1 MSVKVS
7 EIFFIMGVTIFLY
20 LSQLQKLTVACYSF
34 FMKNFDYR
42 CNNIF
47 ILVTITK
54 KKTTSAVAV
63 IHLFYFIIFRRR
75 GAFFACV
82 SFTWRV
88 TDLFFAV
95 FLLCYFVGWAF
106 FVGPRNNSPCIRQTL
121 HQTFKCNIKLI
132 ERVLNILTNFKCE
145 MKHSH
150 WSNTKR
156 YTRIRVLFFFIP
168 DYSEKDWH
176 TSCVFCTIKF
186 SIYKPT
192 LIQASNLFFSIQPSK
207 LRFSLFVP
215 KSM

>member
-1 MSVKVS
+1 MLKIHFANKTFTYLN
-7 EIFFIMGVTIFLY
+7 EYMTFNQTIYNNYIFLLY

-47 ILVTITK
+47 VLVTITK
-54 KKTTSAVAV
+54 KKQLLAVAV
-63 IHLFYFIIFRRR
+63 INLFYFLNFRRR

-88 TDLFFAV
+88 TDLSFCCIFALLFCRMSFFCRAKKQT
-95 FLLCYFVGWAF
+95 
-106 FVGPRNNSPCIRQTL
+106 NQTL

-150 WSNTKR
+150 
-156 YTRIRVLFFFIP
+156 
-168 DYSEKDWH
+168 
-176 TSCVFCTIKF
+176 
-186 SIYKPT
+186 
-192 LIQASNLFFSIQPSK
+192 
-207 LRFSLFVP
+207 
-215 KSM
+215 